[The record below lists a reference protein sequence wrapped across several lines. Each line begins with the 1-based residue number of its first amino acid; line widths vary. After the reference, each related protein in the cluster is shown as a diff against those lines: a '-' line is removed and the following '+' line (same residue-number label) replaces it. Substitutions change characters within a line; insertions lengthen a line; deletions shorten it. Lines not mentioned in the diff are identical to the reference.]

1 MKKKV
6 FVIIGSV
13 IAGLVLVAI
22 APLAINGIKT
32 VRLNSDYEYLK
43 EDEKY
48 SKAVEVDGFNL
59 VKQEISCG
67 YASIEML
74 STYYGETVTEK
85 SLDEKNKGAVST
97 ASSAGFYKEIKE
109 SIHQKSFVKHAYLKN
124 DKLLKEV
131 HDSLSKSNPVI
142 IEWAAKFEGE
152 WTLHYSV
159 VTGLDLTL
167 DNVRVYNPYG
177 YIENIKVEEFISRT
191 SFKAYRNKPFFYD
204 YAFAFGMF
212 EKNTIIYAD

>member
-6 FVIIGSV
+6 FIIIGSV

-48 SKAVEVDGFNL
+48 SKAVEVEGFNL

-85 SLDEKNKGAVST
+85 SLDEKNNGAVST
-97 ASSAGFYKEIKE
+97 ATSAGFYKEIKE
-109 SIHQKSFVKHAYLKN
+109 SIPQKSFVKHAYLKN

-131 HDSLSKSNPVI
+131 HDSLSKSNPVT

-159 VTGLDLTL
+159 VTGLDLTS
-167 DNVRVYNPYG
+167 DNVSVYNPYG